1 MILHEMLLEMQTW
14 FSIPAHLL
22 EKAKAI
28 EPSPRE
34 CERILFLRKQWSKG
48 HFDEDP
54 QVLKNELC
62 EIAQS
67 LGP

>member
-1 MILHEMLLEMQTW
+1 MILYEMLLEMQTW

-22 EKAKAI
+22 EKANTIKPNI
-28 EPSPRE
+28 NQL
-34 CERILFLRKQWSKG
+34 ERIKFLRKQWSKG

-62 EIAQS
+62 DIAQS
-67 LGP
+67 LEP